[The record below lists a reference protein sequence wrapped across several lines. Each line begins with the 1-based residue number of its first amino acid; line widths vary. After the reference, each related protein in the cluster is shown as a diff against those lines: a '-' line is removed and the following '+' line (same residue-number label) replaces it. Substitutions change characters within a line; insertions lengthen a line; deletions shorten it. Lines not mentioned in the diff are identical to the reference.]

1 LREKKPKEDKKNDFK
16 KNKYQLKK
24 LWQNSKHET
33 IIGGEIK
40 KIFII

>member
-1 LREKKPKEDKKNDFK
+1 LREKKPKEDK